1 MEAFN
6 EKNMVVFSGNA
17 TAKQGDIVLKSDQL
31 FLYYK
36 NESGKKDKIGTKKIE
51 ASGDLDKIEAKGNV
65 VITQK
70 ERRATSD
77 EASYNQ
83 ENGQI
88 VMTGNAILREGKN
101 TVTGCKVIVYINEDR
116 GSVVPCT
123 LGKNE
128 RVKAVIY
135 PQQNKE
141 GKNKRYHLMV
151 CKNMSNLLAKGLT
164 KIYNKRKVVNRIDLA
179 ISPGEVVG
187 LLVPMAP
194 AKRLLLYDCRIDQ
207 TR

>member
-1 MEAFN
+1 MMIGKKIYLLVLFFLLMANHFLYAQDSSDKKNVIKKNEPIEIVSDRMEAFN
-6 EKNMVVFSGNA
+6 EKKMVVFSGNA

-36 NESGKKDKIGTKKIE
+36 NEPGKKDKIGTKKIE

-83 ENGQI
+83 ESGQI

-116 GSVVPCT
+116 GSAVPCT
-123 LGKNE
+123 PGKNE

-141 GKNKRYHLMV
+141 GKK
-151 CKNMSNLLAKGLT
+151 
-164 KIYNKRKVVNRIDLA
+164 
-179 ISPGEVVG
+179 
-187 LLVPMAP
+187 
-194 AKRLLLYDCRIDQ
+194 
-207 TR
+207 

>member
-1 MEAFN
+1 MIGEKIYLCGFIFLLMSNHFLYAQDSSDKKNIIKKNEPIEIVSDRMEAFN
-6 EKNMVVFSGNA
+6 EKKMVVFSGNA

-36 NESGKKDKIGTKKIE
+36 NESGKKDKIGTKEIE
-51 ASGDLDKIEAKGNV
+51 ASGELDKIEAKGNV

-70 ERRATSD
+70 ERLATSE

-83 ENGQI
+83 ESGQI

-101 TVTGCKVIVYINEDR
+101 TVTGCKVIVYTNEDR

-123 LGKNE
+123 SGKNE

-141 GKNKRYHLMV
+141 GQK
-151 CKNMSNLLAKGLT
+151 
-164 KIYNKRKVVNRIDLA
+164 
-179 ISPGEVVG
+179 
-187 LLVPMAP
+187 
-194 AKRLLLYDCRIDQ
+194 
-207 TR
+207 